1 MDDSKTG
8 KLYVRD
14 LTYDTVKESDILN
27 IPETW
32 TNIITL
38 NTPERP
44 AGTYVFGISLTYTFL
59 SANKSAFLR
68 FRVDGG
74 VWNEFRSEPKDV
86 SDTNTVYYAYPAE
99 YEAGEHVF
107 EVQMRKEDAVS
118 NQLDVTFADLFFER
132 KS

>member
-8 KLYVRD
+8 KMYVRD
-14 LTYDTVKESDILN
+14 LTYDTIKESGILN

-32 TNIITL
+32 TDVITL
-38 NTPERP
+38 TTPYRP

-74 VWNEFRSEPKDV
+74 PWNEFRSEPKDV
-86 SDTNTVYYAYPAE
+86 SDTNTVYYAYPSE
-99 YEAGEHVF
+99 YAAGVHVC
-107 EVQMRKEDAVS
+107 EVEMRKEDAVS